1 MIYVDTSVIVAALD
15 PTDPRREEA
24 RKALELHDNKIVSE
38 LFIAELASVLARQHK
53 VLISIK
59 DKLGL
64 DDHMMASMTII
75 LYILKR
81 FNLKYIGVRGFSRT
95 LFGKLY
101 NPMRYAI
108 ELTERLRLKTLD
120 LLHLAYIKAMKEQG
134 LLINT
139 LLTADTDFKNV
150 EKDLQELLEVSIE
163 LLTPVSQ

>member
-1 MIYVDTSVIVAALD
+1 LIYVDTSVIVAALD

-38 LFIAELASVLARQHK
+38 LVIAELASVLARQHK

-81 FNLKYIGVRGFSRT
+81 FNLKYISVRGFSRT
-95 LFGKLY
+95 SFGKLY

-139 LLTADTDFKNV
+139 LLTVDTDFKNI
-150 EKDLQELLEVSIE
+150 EKDLQELLRVSIE

>member
-38 LFIAELASVLARQHK
+38 LVIAELASVLARQHK

-64 DDHMMASMTII
+64 DDHMMASMAII

-81 FNLKYIGVRGFSRT
+81 FNLKYIVLTSSPALGSFMLPSERIIGSPH
-95 LFGKLY
+95 LFE
-101 NPMRYAI
+101 AI
-108 ELTERLRLKTLD
+108 SV
-120 LLHLAYIKAMKEQG
+120 I
-134 LLINT
+134 
-139 LLTADTDFKNV
+139 
-150 EKDLQELLEVSIE
+150 
-163 LLTPVSQ
+163 